1 MRDYDED
8 ILNEIDNEGCMIVQT
23 SEYEDF
29 LPGMFDFKM
38 VP

>member
-8 ILNEIDNEGCMIVQT
+8 ILNEIDDGCMIVQT

-29 LPGMFDFKM
+29 LPGMFDFK
-38 VP
+38 